1 MPSIRASSGRSGRR
15 LKNDINV
22 VPYIDVMLVL
32 LVIFMVT
39 APMITPGLID
49 LPTVGQAS
57 EVPVEPVEV
66 QIEEDGSMSVR
77 TRRPGE
83 EFQKI
88 APEQLVNEIQSRIT
102 PETPVV
108 LAADGK
114 VPYET
119 VMKAMDQLRA
129 NGITR
134 LGLLVDQSAAPDD
147 EEK

>member
-1 MPSIRASSGRSGRR
+1 MPSIRGSSRRSGRR
-15 LKNDINV
+15 LQNEINV

-77 TRRPGE
+77 TRRAGE
-83 EFQKI
+83 AFQKI
-88 APEQLVNEIQSRIT
+88 APEQLVGEIQSRIT

-119 VMKAMDQLRA
+119 VMKAMDQLRS

-147 EEK
+147 QKR

>member
-1 MPSIRASSGRSGRR
+1 MPSIRGSSGRSGRR
-15 LKNDINV
+15 LKNEINV

-57 EVPVEPVEV
+57 EIPVEPVEV
-66 QIEEDGSMSVR
+66 QIEKDGSMSIR
-77 TRRPGE
+77 THRAGE
-83 EFQKI
+83 EFQPI
-88 APEQLVNEIQSRIT
+88 TTEQLVGEVRSRIT

-108 LAADGK
+108 LAADGQ

-119 VMKAMDQLRA
+119 VMKAMDQLRS

-147 EEK
+147 KTQ

>member
-1 MPSIRASSGRSGRR
+1 MPSIRGSSRRSGRR
-15 LKNDINV
+15 LQNEINV

-77 TRRPGE
+77 TRRAGE
-83 EFQKI
+83 AFQQI
-88 APEQLVNEIQSRIT
+88 APEQLVSEIQSRIT

-119 VMKAMDQLRA
+119 VMKAMDELRS

-134 LGLLVDQSAAPDD
+134 LGLLVDQSSAPD
-147 EEK
+147 EPKQ

>member
-1 MPSIRASSGRSGRR
+1 M
-15 LKNDINV
+15 
-22 VPYIDVMLVL
+22 VPLIDVMLVL

-57 EVPVEPVEV
+57 EVPVDPVEV
-66 QIEEDGSMSVR
+66 QIEKDGSMAIR
-77 TRRPGE
+77 TRRAGE
-83 EFQKI
+83 EFRQI
-88 APEQLVNEIQSRIT
+88 APEQLVGEIRSRIT
-102 PETPVV
+102 AETPVV
-108 LAADGK
+108 LAADGQ

-119 VMKAMDQLRA
+119 VMKAMDQLRS

-147 EEK
+147 KKQ

>member
-1 MPSIRASSGRSGRR
+1 MPSIRGASRRSRR
-15 LKNDINV
+15 LQNEINV

-66 QIEEDGSMSVR
+66 QIEEDGTMSVR
-77 TRRPGE
+77 TRRAGE
-83 EFQKI
+83 EFQPI
-88 APEQLVNEIQSRIT
+88 TPDQLVSEIQSRIT

-119 VMKAMDQLRA
+119 VMKAMDQLRS

-147 EEK
+147 QRQ

>member
-1 MPSIRASSGRSGRR
+1 MPSIRGSSGRSGRR
-15 LKNDINV
+15 LKNEINV

-39 APMITPGLID
+39 APMITPGLIE

-77 TRRPGE
+77 TRRAGE

-88 APEQLVNEIQSRIT
+88 DPEQLVSELQSRIT
-102 PETPVV
+102 AETPVV
-108 LAADGK
+108 LAADGR

-119 VMKAMDQLRA
+119 VMKAMDQLRS

-147 EEK
+147 QER